1 MSHPQTGIHEKL
13 PKLFCKEMRI
23 YWWKHEKYWLLLFP
37 RRSAYHTTSLYQQNK
52 ELPHVQEMLNMHQK
66 IYQTLSEQFSQIQYS
81 YMSSLHQIIMIV
93 NLNLVYLWKV
103 FLSILKK
110 KTGQSQ
116 DGFVYAHQER
126 GKPKKLLRVSK
137 PQIGSS
143 SASASTLKKRSQV
156 IEKLAENLSS
166 PSTSSSTTEND
177 VIHQTAIS
185 IPRKQQQFINSLKE
199 GGVNIIQ
206 SFTLIQVKPTLS
218 VIRLRLCIIN
228 NLLYQ

>member
-1 MSHPQTGIHEKL
+1 MPSV
-13 PKLFCKEMRI
+13 
-23 YWWKHEKYWLLLFP
+23 EKYFQP
-37 RRSAYHTTSLYQQNK
+37 KKKS
-52 ELPHVQEMLNMHQK
+52 
-66 IYQTLSEQFSQIQYS
+66 YQTLSEQFSQTQYS
-81 YMSSLHQIIMIV
+81 YMSLLHKIIMIV
-93 NLNLVYLWKV
+93 NPKFVYLQKV

-126 GKPKKLLRVSK
+126 GKPMKLLRVSQ

-166 PSTSSSTTEND
+166 PSTCTSTAEND

-185 IPRKQQQFINSLKE
+185 IRRKQQQFINSFKE

-206 SFTLIQVKPTLS
+206 SFTLNQVKSTLS
-218 VIRLRLCIIN
+218 MIKFTLCIIN

>member
-1 MSHPQTGIHEKL
+1 MLHPQTGIHEKL
-13 PKLFCKEMRI
+13 PKLLCREMRT
-23 YWWKHEKYWLLLFP
+23 YWWKQDKHWFLLFSL
-37 RRSAYHTTSLYQQNK
+37 RSAYHTTNIVWQRYTYTGSR
-52 ELPHVQEMLNMHQK
+52 LNMHQK
-66 IYQTLSEQFSQIQYS
+66 IYQTLKEQFSQIQYS
-81 YMSSLHQIIMIV
+81 YISSLHQIIMIV
-93 NLNLVYLWKV
+93 NLKLVYFWKV

-110 KTGQSQ
+110 KTGRSR

-126 GKPKKLLRVSK
+126 GKPLKLLRVSQ

-177 VIHQTAIS
+177 VIHQTAIC
-185 IPRKQQQFINSLKE
+185 IRRKQQQFIDSLKE
-199 GGVNIIQ
+199 GGVNIIK
-206 SFTLIQVKPTLS
+206 SFTLKQVKPILS

-228 NLLYQ
+228 NLL

>member
-1 MSHPQTGIHEKL
+1 MKSFRSFSVEKWEL
-13 PKLFCKEMRI
+13 IDGNRINIGSCCFLGGPHITQLVLFDNVHMYRE
-23 YWWKHEKYWLLLFP
+23 YWICIK
-37 RRSAYHTTSLYQQNK
+37 
-52 ELPHVQEMLNMHQK
+52 K
-66 IYQTLSEQFSQIQYS
+66 IYQALKEQFSQIQYS

-93 NLNLVYLWKV
+93 NRKLVYFWKV

-116 DGFVYAHQER
+116 DGFIYAHQER
-126 GKPKKLLRVSK
+126 GKPIKLLRVSQ

-166 PSTSSSTTEND
+166 PSTSSSSSEND
-177 VIHQTAIS
+177 VIHQTATCIR
-185 IPRKQQQFINSLKE
+185 RKQQQFINSLKE

-206 SFTLIQVKPTLS
+206 SFTLKQVNPILS
-218 VIRLRLCIIN
+218 VVRLRLCIIN
-228 NLLYQ
+228 NNNKL